1 MNALGVGSLACLLPK
16 RPAALPNSA
25 SSYRDVRVASVQA
38 GQEAGAFLSLAS
50 PPESRS
56 LLGSSP
62 TSRIEFGAESKIT
75 LHVGAEILNAK
86 MLFWHLYP
94 LSLTVGN
101 ILSL

>member
-1 MNALGVGSLACLLPK
+1 ME
-16 RPAALPNSA
+16 
-25 SSYRDVRVASVQA
+25 SVQA

-56 LLGSSP
+56 LLGGCSSP

-94 LSLTVGN
+94 LSLAVGN
-101 ILSL
+101 ISSL